1 MKTILSLLIAST
13 LILPL
18 TGCEEADKTKE
29 AIQQTAQELKNVAK
43 ETAKQEASKL
53 ADAAKKKLGVKE
65 PGKNGA
71 GKEGEEED
79 EKK

>member
-1 MKTILSLLIAST
+1 MKTILSLLIASA

-18 TGCEEADKTKE
+18 TGCGEADKTKE
-29 AIQQTAQELKNVAK
+29 TIQQTAKELKDVAK

-71 GKEGEEED
+71 EKDDEEGD